1 MRIKA
6 SQIFETFHARGI
18 IDQLTGP
25 DTEITSIDPVEN
37 SGSSSLIFVDNAD
50 FVDRAI
56 KSRPSAVVTQANLL
70 EHFSPLSATAVLVSR
85 NVRLAQALIRQAY
98 ADHDHRD
105 IEWPAIHPS
114 AVIHE
119 SASISKDAIIGPG
132 VVIGRNVKIG
142 RGSIIKA
149 NSVIEQDVVIG
160 EDCILYP
167 GVVVSYNCELGDR
180 VILKSGCVIGMEGF
194 GFAQD
199 EQGHSHR
206 IPQTG
211 KVIIEDDVL
220 FGSSCNVDRAT
231 YDVTRIGAGS
241 KFDALCHIGHNVDI
255 GEDCVMVTQS
265 SIGGSTTLGKRIMIS
280 GQCVVTDH
288 VTVCDDVALVQ
299 RAGVI
304 NDVKEPG
311 IYAGMP
317 IQPMKDYFRN
327 SAVAHKLVE
336 LRKQLRQLEMQ
347 VKKLS
352 AKE

>member
-6 SQIFETFHARGI
+6 SQIFETFHDRGI

-142 RGSIIKA
+142 RSSIIKA
-149 NSVIEQDVVIG
+149 NCVIE
-160 EDCILYP
+160 
-167 GVVVSYNCELGDR
+167 
-180 VILKSGCVIGMEGF
+180 
-194 GFAQD
+194 
-199 EQGHSHR
+199 
-206 IPQTG
+206 
-211 KVIIEDDVL
+211 
-220 FGSSCNVDRAT
+220 
-231 YDVTRIGAGS
+231 
-241 KFDALCHIGHNVDI
+241 
-255 GEDCVMVTQS
+255 
-265 SIGGSTTLGKRIMIS
+265 
-280 GQCVVTDH
+280 
-288 VTVCDDVALVQ
+288 
-299 RAGVI
+299 
-304 NDVKEPG
+304 
-311 IYAGMP
+311 
-317 IQPMKDYFRN
+317 
-327 SAVAHKLVE
+327 
-336 LRKQLRQLEMQ
+336 
-347 VKKLS
+347 
-352 AKE
+352 